1 MSLRSS
7 LYIPLALFL
16 PLLLS
21 DSAIAQNDKKVA
33 YAILVDKTGSLRSQF
48 TQVKMLGK
56 GVVKHIHQNGSISL
70 FNFMTQSTKSDPLAL
85 VKSGVEWSQDKN
97 ILDSYIDNLAIEAG
111 QTTLMDAI
119 YSIAEILNAKVSL
132 DKDTFAG
139 KAIILLTDGE
149 DRVSKIKEKQ
159 LIQAL
164 KESGIKV

>member
-1 MSLRSS
+1 MLN
-7 LYIPLALFL
+7 FL
-16 PLLLS
+16 CQS
-21 DSAIAQNDKKVA
+21 RV
-33 YAILVDKTGSLRSQF
+33 QF
-48 TQVKMLGK
+48 
-56 GVVKHIHQNGSISL
+56 
-70 FNFMTQSTKSDPLAL
+70 
-85 VKSGVEWSQDKN
+85 N

-119 YSIAEILNAKVSL
+119 YSIAEILNAKVNL